1 MRFIKYI
8 IPILLIPFMSGCFG
22 SEPNDTAYVSA
33 IGMDKGLSGNY
44 DITIQ
49 FAIPAKIS
57 GGSSEEGGKSG
68 EGIVENILIEAPDIY
83 SAVNIANQLVSKR
96 FSLAHMKL
104 IVFSED
110 CAKNGIKDI
119 METITRSDELR
130 PDVIT
135 AVSRET
141 ANSYLENIKPIIDVN
156 PTKYYQLIFENK
168 SSVGIP
174 KMNGITAMNY
184 IVSNQRDIVMP
195 LTGVT
200 KENGGSGG
208 QSQGGS
214 GGSEAQ
220 GQAGEGGSGGQ
231 SQGGSGG
238 SEVQGQAGEGGSDKQ
253 FQSGQAEEKKP
264 GAPVEGDAPVT
275 ESGFQYKNRSYKAG
289 QVKMIDEPKSE
300 ALGMAVFNGD
310 KMIAELS
317 ENDANIYNILSGN
330 YNDNYVSFYSPVTPD
345 TPVTVRMSQRRRPTY
360 KVDIK
365 NKKIKISLY
374 IEGNFYSLPYD
385 YELEDDVDE
394 FEKSCAKEISSRCTS
409 FVTNVRNDYNADI
422 LGFGEIAKKRF
433 LNLEKYDEYN
443 WKEKFKEYEI
453 ETETVF
459 KIRHSG
465 TTYRERKNK

>member
-1 MRFIKYI
+1 
-8 IPILLIPFMSGCFG
+8 
-22 SEPNDTAYVSA
+22 
-33 IGMDKGLSGNY
+33 MDKGLSGNY

-57 GGSSEEGGKSG
+57 GGSSEEGGKSS
-68 EGIVENILIEAPDIY
+68 EGIVENIQIEAPDIY

-96 FSLAHMKL
+96 FSLSHMKL
-104 IVFSED
+104 IVFSEE
-110 CAKNGIKDI
+110 CAKSGIKNI

-130 PDVIT
+130 PDIIT

-174 KMNGITAMNY
+174 KMDGITTINY

-200 KENGGSGG
+200 KGSGGSGG
-208 QSQGGS
+208 QGQSGESSSS
-214 GGSEAQ
+214 GGQ
-220 GQAGEGGSGGQ
+220 GQSGEGGGSGGQ
-231 SQGGSGG
+231 GQSGESGSSGGQGQGGESGGSGG
-238 SEVQGQAGEGGSDKQ
+238 QGQSGESGSSGGQGQSGESGGSDKQ
-253 FQSGQAEEKKP
+253 SQGGQSEEKKP

-310 KMIAELS
+310 RMIAELS

-330 YNDNYVSFYSPVTPD
+330 YNDNYVSFYTPVTPD

-360 KVDIK
+360 RVDIK

-385 YELEDDVDE
+385 YKLEDDVDE
-394 FEKSCAKEISSRCTS
+394 FEKSCAKELSSQCTR
-409 FVTNVRNDYNADI
+409 FITNVRNNYNADI

-433 LNLEKYDEYN
+433 LNIEKYNEYN

-465 TTYRERKNK
+465 TTYREREK

>member
-1 MRFIKYI
+1 MSFIKYI
-8 IPILLIPFMSGCFG
+8 ILIFLIPLLSGCFG

-57 GGSSEEGGKSG
+57 GGSSEEGGKSS
-68 EGIVENILIEAPDIY
+68 EGIVENIQIEAPDIY

-96 FSLAHMKL
+96 FSLSHMKL
-104 IVFSED
+104 IVFSEE
-110 CAKNGIKDI
+110 CAKSGIKNI

-130 PDVIT
+130 RDIIT

-174 KMNGITAMNY
+174 KMDGITTINY

-200 KENGGSGG
+200 KGSGGSGG
-208 QSQGGS
+208 QGQS
-214 GGSEAQ
+214 GESSS
-220 GQAGEGGSGGQ
+220 SGGQ
-231 SQGGSGG
+231 GQSGE
-238 SEVQGQAGEGGSDKQ
+238 SGGSDKQ
-253 FQSGQAEEKKP
+253 SQGGQSEEKKP

-310 KMIAELS
+310 RMIAELS

-330 YNDNYVSFYSPVTPD
+330 YNDNYVSFYTPVTPD

-360 KVDIK
+360 RVDIK

-385 YELEDDVDE
+385 YKLEDDVDE
-394 FEKSCAKEISSRCTS
+394 FEKSCAKELSSQCTR
-409 FVTNVRNDYNADI
+409 FITNVRNNYNADI

-433 LNLEKYDEYN
+433 LNIEKYNEYN

-465 TTYRERKNK
+465 TTYREREK

>member
-8 IPILLIPFMSGCFG
+8 IPVLLIPLLSGCFG

-33 IGMDKGLSGNY
+33 IGMDEGLSGNY

-57 GGSSEEGGKSG
+57 GGASEEGGKSG
-68 EGIVENILIEAPDIY
+68 EGIVENIQIEAPDIY

-96 FSLAHMKL
+96 FSLSHMKL
-104 IVFSED
+104 IVFSEE

-130 PDVIT
+130 PDIIT

-200 KENGGSGG
+200 KENGGTGGQGQGGESGSSGG
-208 QSQGGS
+208 QGQGGES
-214 GGSEAQ
+214 GGTGGQ
-220 GQAGEGGSGGQ
+220 GQGGERD
-231 SQGGSGG
+231 
-238 SEVQGQAGEGGSDKQ
+238 GSDKQ
-253 FQSGQAEEKKP
+253 SQDGQSEEKKP

-300 ALGMAVFNGD
+300 ALGMAVFDGD
-310 KMIAELS
+310 KMISEIS

-394 FEKSCAKEISSRCTS
+394 FEKSCAKEISTQCTS
-409 FVTNVRNDYNADI
+409 FVTDLRNSYNADV

-433 LNLEKYDEYN
+433 FNLEKYNEYN
-443 WKEKFKEYEI
+443 WDEKFKEYEI
-453 ETETVF
+453 ETETLF

-465 TTYRERKNK
+465 TTYRERENK

>member
-8 IPILLIPFMSGCFG
+8 IPVLLIPLLSGCFG

-33 IGMDKGLSGNY
+33 IGMDEGLSGNY

-57 GGSSEEGGKSG
+57 GGASEEGGKSG
-68 EGIVENILIEAPDIY
+68 EGIVENIQIEAPDIY

-96 FSLAHMKL
+96 FSLSHMKL
-104 IVFSED
+104 IVFSEE

-130 PDVIT
+130 PDIIT

-200 KENGGSGG
+200 KENGGTGG
-208 QSQGGS
+208 QGQGGES
-214 GGSEAQ
+214 D
-220 GQAGEGGSGGQ
+220 
-231 SQGGSGG
+231 
-238 SEVQGQAGEGGSDKQ
+238 GSDKQ
-253 FQSGQAEEKKP
+253 SQDGQSEEKKP

-300 ALGMAVFNGD
+300 ALGMAVFDGD
-310 KMIAELS
+310 KMISEIS

-394 FEKSCAKEISSRCTS
+394 FEKSCAKEISTQCTS
-409 FVTNVRNDYNADI
+409 FVTDLRNSYNADV

-433 LNLEKYDEYN
+433 FNLEKYNEYN
-443 WKEKFKEYEI
+443 WDEKFKEYEI
-453 ETETVF
+453 ETETLF

-465 TTYRERKNK
+465 TTYRERENK